1 MKKTYINPTLTVVKI
16 KPAHLLAGSF
26 NDPLG
31 DTNVDGGAALGR
43 EASFSDW
50 GEDETMNIDF

>member
-50 GEDETMNIDF
+50 GDDQFEF